1 MIFSSYLCSVLSDMT
16 THIERLKASAEQKVG
31 RQMHT
36 PKDFDY
42 LRERIYEECHEMVSL
57 STLKRLWGYD
67 RYEGTPRISS
77 LNPIAR
83 YVGFRDWDNFLQH
96 QSDGDG
102 QDCPDA
108 ETPRQTGGRLSPKG
122 QEKPNRRI
130 VIYAFGDLIILIV
143 VGGGVL
149 LWSHISSSEQ
159 TNATAVAGNLAPS
172 GKRVLRKGQDCFR
185 TIDDYLMLFG
195 IEATDTAYFRPLP
208 GNKEVYVWGPE
219 YRHPVWHNEGD
230 STQLMPTITEY
241 WTPLPGEQGYQ
252 NAEYVRLA
260 NEKLYYERL
269 EKDELRLTFMKNIV
283 DGFYVFL
290 GIYRM
295 DREQSTI
302 EKTVWKRVSDQ
313 CDLGHLDKIGLL
325 RNH

>member
-1 MIFSSYLCSVLSDMT
+1 MT

-42 LRERIYEECHEMVSL
+42 LRECIYEESHEMVSL

-83 YVGFRDWDNFLQH
+83 YVGFRDWDDFLQH
-96 QSDGDG
+96 QSDDDG
-102 QDCPDA
+102 QNSPD
-108 ETPRQTGGRLSPKG
+108 ELPSPIQNKI
-122 QEKPNRRI
+122 QKKPNRHLG
-130 VIYAFGDLIILIV
+130 IYAVGPLFALIV
-143 VGGGVL
+143 VVGCVL
-149 LWSHISSSEQ
+149 LWSHSSSSEQ
-159 TNATAVAGNLAPS
+159 TDATIVTENIAPS

-185 TIDDYLMLFG
+185 TIEDYLVLFG

-208 GNKEVYVWGPE
+208 GHKEVYVWGPE
-219 YRHPVWHNEGD
+219 FQHPVWHNEGD
-230 STQLMPTITEY
+230 TTQLMPTITEY
-241 WTPLPGEQGYQ
+241 WTPLPGEQDYQ
-252 NAEYVRLA
+252 NKEYVRLA

-269 EKDELRLTFMKNIV
+269 EKDELRLTFMKNLV

-290 GIYRM
+290 GIYLM

-313 CDLGHLDKIGLL
+313 CDLGHLDKIELL
-325 RNH
+325 RNN

>member
-1 MIFSSYLCSVLSDMT
+1 MGTEDHNIQRLREAVESV
-16 THIERLKASAEQKVG
+16 AG
-31 RQMHT
+31 RRMHT
-36 PKDFDY
+36 PKDFDF
-42 LRERIYEECHEMVSL
+42 LRERIFEECHEMVSV
-57 STLKRLWGYD
+57 STLKRLWGYN
-67 RYEGTPRISS
+67 RYEGSPRVSS

-83 YVGFRDWDNFLQH
+83 YVGFRDWDDFLQH
-96 QSDGDG
+96 NSNS
-102 QDCPDA
+102 
-108 ETPRQTGGRLSPKG
+108 EG
-122 QEKPNRRI
+122 QEILEELPPSTQEETHRHIR
-130 VIYAFGDLIILIV
+130 IYALIALLLLIII
-143 VGGGVL
+143 GGGIFL
-149 LWSHISSSEQ
+149 KRTLSERLDDTSVQ
-159 TNATAVAGNLAPS
+159 KDAIAPS

-185 TIDDYLMLFG
+185 TIEDYLLLFG

-208 GNKEVYVWGPE
+208 GHREVFVWGPE

-230 STQLMPTITEY
+230 TTQLMPTITEF

-269 EKDELRLTFMKNIV
+269 EKDELRLTFMKNLV

-295 DREQSTI
+295 DKENSSI

-313 CDLGHLDKIGLL
+313 CDLGSLDKIELL
-325 RNH
+325 RNN

>member
-1 MIFSSYLCSVLSDMT
+1 MT
-16 THIERLKASAEQKVG
+16 THIERLKISAEQKVG

-36 PKDFDY
+36 PKDFEY
-42 LRERIYEECHEMVSL
+42 LRECIYEDCHEMVSL
-57 STLKRLWGYD
+57 STLRRLWGYD

-83 YVGFRDWDNFLQH
+83 YVGFRDWDDFLLH
-96 QSDGDG
+96 QFDDEE
-102 QDCPDA
+102 QDSLDKSPFPIQ
-108 ETPRQTGGRLSPKG
+108 ETIQKRPNRQTG
-122 QEKPNRRI
+122 
-130 VIYAFGDLIILIV
+130 IYMLGVLFALIV
-143 VGGGVL
+143 VVGGVL
-149 LWSHISSSEQ
+149 LWSHRSLSEQ
-159 TNATAVAGNLAPS
+159 TDAATVSEKLAPS

-185 TIDDYLMLFG
+185 TIDDYLILFG

-219 YRHPVWHNEGD
+219 YGHPIWHNEGD

-241 WTPLPGEQGYQ
+241 WTPLPGEQGFQ

-269 EKDELRLTFMKNIV
+269 EKDELRLTFMKNLV

-325 RNH
+325 RNY

>member
-1 MIFSSYLCSVLSDMT
+1 MIISSYLCSVLSDMT

-42 LRERIYEECHEMVSL
+42 LRDCIYEECHEMVSL

-67 RYEGTPRISS
+67 RYEGTPRVSS

-83 YVGFRDWDNFLQH
+83 YVGFRDWDDFLH
-96 QSDGDG
+96 DQSDGD
-102 QDCPDA
+102 
-108 ETPRQTGGRLSPKG
+108 G

-130 VIYAFGDLIILIV
+130 GIYVLVVLLALIV
-143 VGGGVL
+143 VVGGVL
-149 LWSHISSSEQ
+149 WWSHGSSSEQ
-159 TNATAVAGNLAPS
+159 TDAAVVADNLAPS

-195 IEATDTAYFRPLP
+195 IETTDTAYFRPLP
-208 GNKEVYVWGPE
+208 GNKYVYVWGPE
-219 YRHPVWHNEGD
+219 YGHPVWHNEGD

-241 WTPLPGEQGYQ
+241 WTPLPGEQSFQ

-313 CDLGHLDKIGLL
+313 CDLGHLDKIELL
-325 RNH
+325 RNN

>member
-1 MIFSSYLCSVLSDMT
+1 MYLCSVLSDMT

-42 LRERIYEECHEMVSL
+42 LRDCIYEECHEMVSL

-67 RYEGTPRISS
+67 RYEGTPRVSS
-77 LNPIAR
+77 LTPIAR
-83 YVGFRDWDNFLQH
+83 YVGFRDWDDFLH
-96 QSDGDG
+96 DQSDSD
-102 QDCPDA
+102 
-108 ETPRQTGGRLSPKG
+108 G

-130 VIYAFGDLIILIV
+130 GIYAFGVLLALIV
-143 VGGGVL
+143 VVGGVL
-149 LWSHISSSEQ
+149 WWSHGSSSEQ
-159 TNATAVAGNLAPS
+159 TDAAVVADNLAPS

-208 GNKEVYVWGPE
+208 GNKYVYVWGPE
-219 YRHPVWHNEGD
+219 YGHPVWHNEGD

-241 WTPLPGEQGYQ
+241 WTPLPGEQSFQ

-313 CDLGHLDKIGLL
+313 CDLGHLDKIELL
-325 RNH
+325 RNN

>member
-1 MIFSSYLCSVLSDMT
+1 MYLCSVLSDMT

-42 LRERIYEECHEMVSL
+42 LRDCIYEECHEMVSL

-67 RYEGTPRISS
+67 RYEGTPRVSS

-83 YVGFRDWDNFLQH
+83 YVGFRDWDDFLH
-96 QSDGDG
+96 DQSDSD
-102 QDCPDA
+102 
-108 ETPRQTGGRLSPKG
+108 G

-130 VIYAFGDLIILIV
+130 GIYVLGVLLALIV
-143 VGGGVL
+143 VVGGVL
-149 LWSHISSSEQ
+149 WWSHGSSSEQ
-159 TNATAVAGNLAPS
+159 TDAAVVADNLAPS

-195 IEATDTAYFRPLP
+195 IETTDTAYFRPLP
-208 GNKEVYVWGPE
+208 GNKYVYVWGPE
-219 YRHPVWHNEGD
+219 YGHPVWHNEGD

-241 WTPLPGEQGYQ
+241 WTPLPGEQSFQ

-313 CDLGHLDKIGLL
+313 CDLGHLDKIELL
-325 RNH
+325 RNN

>member
-1 MIFSSYLCSVLSDMT
+1 M
-16 THIERLKASAEQKVG
+16 A
-31 RQMHT
+31 
-36 PKDFDY
+36 
-42 LRERIYEECHEMVSL
+42 
-57 STLKRLWGYD
+57 
-67 RYEGTPRISS
+67 
-77 LNPIAR
+77 
-83 YVGFRDWDNFLQH
+83 
-96 QSDGDG
+96 
-102 QDCPDA
+102 
-108 ETPRQTGGRLSPKG
+108 
-122 QEKPNRRI
+122 
-130 VIYAFGDLIILIV
+130 LIV
-143 VGGGVL
+143 VVGGVL
-149 LWSHISSSEQ
+149 WWSHGSSSEQ
-159 TNATAVAGNLAPS
+159 ADAAAVTDNLAPS

-185 TIDDYLMLFG
+185 TIDDYLMLVG

-208 GNKEVYVWGPE
+208 GNKYVYVWGPE
-219 YRHPVWHNEGD
+219 YGHPVWHNEGD

-241 WTPLPGEQGYQ
+241 WTPLPGEQSFQ

-313 CDLGHLDKIGLL
+313 CDLGHLDKIELL
-325 RNH
+325 RNN

>member
-1 MIFSSYLCSVLSDMT
+1 MYLCSVLSDMT

-42 LRERIYEECHEMVSL
+42 LRDCIYEECHEMVSL

-67 RYEGTPRISS
+67 RYEGTPRVSS

-83 YVGFRDWDNFLQH
+83 YVGFRDWDDFLH
-96 QSDGDG
+96 DQSDSD
-102 QDCPDA
+102 
-108 ETPRQTGGRLSPKG
+108 G

-130 VIYAFGDLIILIV
+130 GIYVLGVLLALIV
-143 VGGGVL
+143 VVGGVL
-149 LWSHISSSEQ
+149 WWSHGTSSEQ
-159 TNATAVAGNLAPS
+159 TDAAVVADNLAPS

-208 GNKEVYVWGPE
+208 GNKYVYVWGPE
-219 YRHPVWHNEGD
+219 YGHPVWHNEGD

-241 WTPLPGEQGYQ
+241 WTPLPGEQSFQ

-313 CDLGHLDKIGLL
+313 CDLGHLDKIELL
-325 RNH
+325 RNN

>member
-1 MIFSSYLCSVLSDMT
+1 MYLCSVLSDMT
-16 THIERLKASAEQKVG
+16 THIERLKASAGQKVG

-42 LRERIYEECHEMVSL
+42 LRDCIYEECHEMISL

-83 YVGFRDWDNFLQH
+83 YVGFRDWDDFLRH
-96 QSDGDG
+96 QIDGD
-102 QDCPDA
+102 
-108 ETPRQTGGRLSPKG
+108 G

-130 VIYAFGDLIILIV
+130 GIYVLGVLLALIV
-143 VGGGVL
+143 VVGGVL
-149 LWSHISSSEQ
+149 WWSHESSSEQ
-159 TNATAVAGNLAPS
+159 TDAAVVADNLAPS

-208 GNKEVYVWGPE
+208 GNKYVYVWGPE
-219 YRHPVWHNEGD
+219 YGHPVWHNEGD

-241 WTPLPGEQGYQ
+241 WTPLPGEQSFQ

-313 CDLGHLDKIGLL
+313 CDLGHLDKIELL
-325 RNH
+325 RNN